1 MFLLFSPQTQGLLGT
16 MDQDVSNEFETP
28 LGDVIPADSN
38 DDTVYFDFS
47 LKCRLFLLLLFC
59 FCYCLFTCLFCL
71 FLSLFVCLFLFFFL
85 SFFLSL
91 FFFFLFSKASQSR
104 MPN

>member
-16 MDQDVSNEFETP
+16 MDQNVSNDFETP

-47 LKCRLFLLLLFC
+47 LKCRLVFVVVLFLL
-59 FCYCLFTCLFCL
+59 
-71 FLSLFVCLFLFFFL
+71 LFVCLLVCFV
-85 SFFLSL
+85 
-91 FFFFLFSKASQSR
+91 
-104 MPN
+104 

>member
-16 MDQDVSNEFETP
+16 MDQDIINDFETP

-47 LKCRLFLLLLFC
+47 LKCRLVFVAVVLFLLLFVYLFV
-59 FCYCLFTCLFCL
+59 LFVSFFHSF
-71 FLSLFVCLFLFFFL
+71 FLSFCH

-91 FFFFLFSKASQSR
+91 FVSFIHSFSFF
-104 MPN
+104 